1 MPKTPR
7 TLSEFQLEFTVS
19 FQYIEIFEQGNV
31 SRDVPKKKTRV
42 FSCGPKCGP
51 KSRPATGRAT
61 DTIKFNVKHSIIDQI
76 VNRDFEY
83 LLYQVLNV

>member
-31 SRDVPKKKTRV
+31 SRDVPKRDGV
-42 FSCGPKCGP
+42 FLACEP

-61 DTIKFNVKHSIIDQI
+61 DTIKLNVKHSIIDQI